1 MDFTLYIRDDGSE
14 KEFVELLCG
23 LQKKYDFKLLNK
35 ALDESFDLFISDLY
49 TENLSNHS
57 TFFKLTNTKLGTKH
71 FLIGIPLQTEYFKL
85 GLGKEYD
92 NFRSF
97 PFNNE
102 YRIDGIGSKEDS
114 KTHTRLVPD
123 FFGLEI

>member
-1 MDFTLYIRDDGSE
+1 M
-14 KEFVELLCG
+14 
-23 LQKKYDFKLLNK
+23 KKLTIDDFKLLNK

-57 TFFKLTNTKLGTKH
+57 TFFKLTNAKLGTKH

-102 YRIDGIGSKEDS
+102 YKIDGIGSKEDS

>member
-1 MDFTLYIRDDGSE
+1 MKVALFQTKLAWE
-14 KEFVELLCG
+14 KPEIDRTFIEE
-23 LQKKYDFKLLNK
+23 YFLNE
-35 ALDESFDLFISDLY
+35 DESFDLFISDLY